1 MSIRGIVQDAH
12 VADIGGFTIAESVKT
27 AAPATP
33 AVLRL
38 CSAPTTTSPRRS
50 DGVCV

>member
-1 MSIRGIVQDAH
+1 MSIRGIVRDAH

-33 AVLRL
+33 AVVTAVLD
-38 CSAPTTTSPRRS
+38 S
-50 DGVCV
+50 DDDEPPPL